1 MNRIEDQAN
10 YYKNLHLRDRSIKAV
25 VHVEDRDDV
34 KFWNIQLQN
43 VAPGKYHFVSQSK
56 SNNGT
61 DTKGCEQCLR
71 YLPYINHRFFI
82 CIDSDLRLLRKE
94 EGLTSG
100 NFVAQTYAYSWEN
113 HHCAA
118 GLLQH
123 RFVDAVPDAEF
134 DFEVFLGE
142 LSRAIYVPLQL
153 LVYCKTPELNTI
165 WNIGKFNKC
174 IPLQPSRQDLANNGY
189 DYIRKVRTLFED
201 AISSLDSPEAFSI
214 AGLTPGNAYLHMQ
227 GHQLYKLIMHIGT
240 MLCRGKNVAFKTT
253 VLDSATHTAG
263 YEEIN
268 NVQSDLVE
276 ILSTRYM
283 FAD

>member
-1 MNRIEDQAN
+1 MLSSGTYSCRMWHRE
-10 YYKNLHLRDRSIKAV
+10 SIILFLKAKV
-25 VHVEDRDDV
+25 ITALIQKDV
-34 KFWNIQLQN
+34 
-43 VAPGKYHFVSQSK
+43 
-56 SNNGT
+56 SNAS
-61 DTKGCEQCLR
+61 DIFH
-71 YLPYINHRFFI
+71 INHRFFI

-123 RFVDAVPDAEF
+123 RFVDAVPDTEF

-174 IPLQPSRQDLANNGY
+174 IPLQPSR
-189 DYIRKVRTLFED
+189 
-201 AISSLDSPEAFSI
+201 
-214 AGLTPGNAYLHMQ
+214 
-227 GHQLYKLIMHIGT
+227 
-240 MLCRGKNVAFKTT
+240 
-253 VLDSATHTAG
+253 
-263 YEEIN
+263 
-268 NVQSDLVE
+268 
-276 ILSTRYM
+276 
-283 FAD
+283 